1 VSIPARVGG
10 KRTPHKNQR
19 ISKGLLS
26 TDENKTVPRENQET
40 FHSENMSRYRRVRIR
55 TATSEVLSLRHQPD
69 KLEDAFCA
77 LCGANVGWL
86 GLTDAAAVR
95 QVTAKELIREVEDG
109 QLHAR
114 ETAGGRLRIC
124 RVSLLRD

>member
-1 VSIPARVGG
+1 
-10 KRTPHKNQR
+10 
-19 ISKGLLS
+19 
-26 TDENKTVPRENQET
+26 
-40 FHSENMSRYRRVRIR
+40 MSRYRRVRIR
-55 TATSEVLSLRHQPD
+55 TATSEVLSLRHQPHN
-69 KLEDAFCA
+69 LEDAFCA

-114 ETAGGRLRIC
+114 ETVGGRLRIC